1 MPMPRDTLVKTIDRG
16 FVKAAIGLSA
26 LVGLW
31 WFANAMLSGPVDCAN
46 GYELGFR
53 LFWGQGRAITC
64 LCIPPEK
71 RRDVTC

>member
-1 MPMPRDTLVKTIDRG
+1 MKIG
-16 FVKAAIGLSA
+16 IGLAVVFA
-26 LVGLW
+26 LGWYVNSVT
-31 WFANAMLSGPVDCAN
+31 ARPVDCVN